1 MKSVVLAA
9 QKGFRQRCLSQLSLA
24 DATDRCGDLHAP
36 RGTLVVCG
44 WPGMARNCLSCC
56 KAENL
61 LVFVTRGSTKSAVH
75 PDDPLE
81 ARSLEQTG
89 KIIDR
94 PFPVCFYAFMRTT
107 IELPPDLMRAAKSRS
122 AAQGETL
129 KELVTRALE
138 AELGRSRH
146 VRSTGV
152 RVQLP
157 LFGNPTSVRVAVT
170 NEAIERVLAA
180 DDALTRSKKPR
191 RK

>member
-1 MKSVVLAA
+1 MSVAAVACGCNGSLWRSARIRRNTRCVRLARYGP
-9 QKGFRQRCLSQLSLA
+9 KLSLMLQSGK
-24 DATDRCGDLHAP
+24 RMG
-36 RGTLVVCG
+36 VC
-44 WPGMARNCLSCC
+44 N
-56 KAENL
+56 
-61 LVFVTRGSTKSAVH
+61 TRINKECRAVH
-75 PDDPLE
+75 PEDPLE

-157 LFGNPTSVRVAVT
+157 LFGNPTSARVAVT
-170 NEAIERVLAA
+170 NEAIERVQAA